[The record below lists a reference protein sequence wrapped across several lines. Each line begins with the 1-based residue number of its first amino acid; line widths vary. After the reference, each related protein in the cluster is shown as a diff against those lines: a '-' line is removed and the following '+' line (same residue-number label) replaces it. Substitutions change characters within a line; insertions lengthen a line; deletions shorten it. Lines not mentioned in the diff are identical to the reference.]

1 MSILGLSTPTLTST
15 TSTTASD
22 SSTLSSN
29 KEMFLQLLVTQM
41 QNQDPL
47 NPTDATTFTQ
57 QLVQYSQVEQQ
68 IKTNSYLADLK
79 ALSTTQNASNLV
91 SYIGKTVEADG
102 STSYWDGSNSAS
114 WNFTSSA
121 AASSAKVTITNSDGT
136 TVYTGTAN
144 LTKGDNSFT
153 WDGTTSAGGKASA
166 GTYTISVSG
175 TDTSGSKVTITN
187 SASGVVTAVDFSG
200 DTPLLT
206 VDGQSI
212 SAWSVTSVSGGS

>member
-68 IKTNSYLADLK
+68 IKTNAYLESLK

-91 SYIGKTVEADG
+91 SYIGKTVEADA
-102 STSYWDGSNSAS
+102 STSHFDGTDTAT

-121 AASSAKVTITNSDGT
+121 ASSKATITIKNASGE
-136 TVYTGTAN
+136 TVYTGTQT
-144 LTKGDNSFT
+144 LTKGANSFS
-153 WDGTTSAGGKASA
+153 WDGTTSSGGTATAGD
-166 GTYTISVSG
+166 YTISVAGS
-175 TDTSGSKVTITN
+175 DSSGSSVTITTK
-187 SASGVVTAVDFSG
+187 ASGVCTAVDFSG
-200 DTPLLT
+200 ETPLLT
-206 VDGQSI
+206 IDGQQI
-212 SAWSVTSVSGGS
+212 SVWSVTSVAGGS